1 MSIDEAQNEPSS
13 WSKQVIRLGCL
24 HCDRDDFE
32 GVLML
37 PDDWHGIHALQA
49 WEQSVCTDPV
59 QDEQSCKESGDT
71 HRGVCPDCFL
81 EYTRHDPNLT
91 SESAKSYPDG

>member
-24 HCDRDDFE
+24 HCDRDDFD

-49 WEQSVCTDPV
+49 WEQSVCTDPF
-59 QDEQSCKESGDT
+59 QDEQSCKESG
-71 HRGVCPDCFL
+71 RYPSRRLSRLFPGVHSP
-81 EYTRHDPNLT
+81 RP
-91 SESAKSYPDG
+91 